1 MATRPNMKEI
11 AREAGV
17 STQTVSA
24 LLNGRPD
31 VAPATRRRI
40 QDIVDR
46 LEYQPNALAR
56 SLIHQRSLTLGVIIA
71 GLAYQGPSQI
81 LSGIAQQAEQTGY
94 TIILKELLDPH
105 TDDFDPALR
114 SLLARRVDG
123 IIWAMPGIGGRRNW
137 AGSGVKHRAT
147 PLLSLTEADHPGLTV
162 VAIDNYRGGYLAT
175 QHLLARGCRH
185 IGHITGPLDW
195 LEADLRR
202 QGWRDALA
210 EAGLPPAENQV
221 VIGDWTPKSGMLAFH
236 RLLEQY
242 PEMDGV
248 FVANDQMAFGALNVA
263 WQSGRRVPDE
273 LAVIGFDDLPES
285 AFLCPPLTTI
295 HQDPFQ
301 LGCAAVDEIVQM
313 IDAAERGQ
321 APEAAK
327 LVLIAPEL
335 VVRQS

>member
-1 MATRPNMKEI
+1 MAARPSMKQI

-17 STQTVSA
+17 STQTVSRV
-24 LLNGRPD
+24 LNKRPD
-31 VAPATRRRI
+31 VALETRQRI
-40 QDIVDR
+40 QDIIDR

-56 SLIHQRSLTLGVIIA
+56 SLIHQRSLTIGVIIA
-71 GLAYQGPSQI
+71 NLGYHGPSQI
-81 LSGIAQQAEQTGY
+81 LSGIARQAEHAGY

-137 AGSGVKHRAT
+137 AASRVKHRST

-202 QGWRDALA
+202 RGWAEALA
-210 EAGLPPAENQV
+210 EAGLPPAAGQC
-221 VIGDWTPKSGMLAFH
+221 VIGDWTSKSGMLAFR

-242 PEMDGV
+242 PEMDAV

-263 WQSGRRVPDE
+263 WQSGRRVPDQ

-285 AFLCPPLTTI
+285 AYMCPPLTTI

-301 LGCAAVDEIVQM
+301 LGCAAVEEIVQM

-321 APEAAK
+321 APEEAK
-327 LVLIAPEL
+327 LVLVSPEL